1 MALTCKIG
9 GVQYAA
15 LDLMSV
21 QIGLP
26 TVKTQTESVPGADGE
41 LDLTAALTGGPV
53 FGDRQIKLRF
63 GFAPTGTFDFYSFA
77 AAVHGQRL
85 KLELSNKSG
94 YYIGRYTVGTPDTSL
109 DRTTFDVTIDADP
122 YRLAAAESSIIVPVV
137 STADNLITKGTPTA
151 STSLGQVAGSGT
163 DTVLSLYCGDTS
175 DNPALTRSVLFK
187 LPWPKAGSCV
197 VDADVDDGGWYE
209 ITDASGNVYGDG
221 TSRWISNVPAGALY
235 MRVCGHPNPA
245 VYIKVRNIQIYA
257 VTPVATDVLA
267 SDRRVFPVLSQF
279 ETPALGSFAEL
290 VPTDITIIPSN
301 RKDPVAVLLAGDTS
315 SPYLSIR
322 RPGYIV
328 AASSKFDG
336 RVTMTARRG
345 WM

>member
-1 MALTCKIG
+1 MEFDCKIG
-9 GVQYAA
+9 GVKYAGLEL
-15 LDLMSV
+15 LDV

-26 TVKTQTESVPGADGE
+26 SVKTQQESVPGADGVI
-41 LDLTAALTGGPV
+41 DLTDVLNGGPAY
-53 FGDRQIKLRF
+53 GNRTIKLRF
-63 GFAPTGTFDFYSFA
+63 GFDPYGSFDFYAFA
-77 AAVHGQRL
+77 GAVHGKRL
-85 KLELSNKSG
+85 KLELGNRSG
-94 YYIGRYTVGTPDTSL
+94 YYIGRFTIGDIEKSE
-109 DRTTFDVTIDADP
+109 TTTIFVVTIDADP
-122 YRLAAAESSIIVPVV
+122 YRLAAAESSITVPVV

-151 STSLGQVAGSGT
+151 TTSLGQVAGSGA

-187 LPWPKAGSCV
+187 LPWPTAGSCV
-197 VDADVDDGGWYE
+197 VAADVDDGGWYE

-301 RKDPVAVLLAGDTS
+301 RKDPVAVLPAGDTS

-328 AASSKFDG
+328 AASSKFAG

-345 WM
+345 WL

>member
-53 FGDRQIKLRF
+53 FGNRQIKLRF
-63 GFAPTGTFDFYSFA
+63 GFAPAGTFDFYNFA

-151 STSLGQVAGSGT
+151 TTSLGQVAGSGA

-187 LPWPKAGSCV
+187 LPWPTAGSCV
-197 VDADVDDGGWYE
+197 VAADVDDGGWYE

-301 RKDPVAVLLAGDTS
+301 RKDPVAVLPAGDTS
-315 SPYLSIR
+315 SPYLSIQ

-328 AASSKFDG
+328 AASSKFAG

-345 WM
+345 WL

>member
-221 TSRWISNVPAGALY
+221 TSRWIRNVPAGALY
-235 MRVCGHPNPA
+235 MRVYGHPNPA
-245 VYIKVRNIQIYA
+245 YYVKVRNIQIYA
-257 VTPVATDVLA
+257 LTPVTAEALA
-267 SDRRVFPVLSQF
+267 SDRLVYPTLSHF
-279 ETPALGSFAEL
+279 EIPMGSGYAEITPTEISVIRCDRTA
-290 VPTDITIIPSN
+290 
-301 RKDPVAVLLAGDTS
+301 PVATLPAGDTS

-322 RPGYIV
+322 KADYIF
-328 AASSKFDG
+328 AASPKFEG
-336 RVTMTARRG
+336 RVTLTARRG